1 MVASASPT
9 SQDETTSPAH
19 QGPNVPALAGL
30 LIGLIAVIFLL
41 DTFTQR
47 GIPVS
52 ALYAIPLILTYRLP
66 SHWAPPFMALLCS
79 LLTFLGYHLSPNA
92 QDVPT
97 WVSLLNR
104 SAGIGML
111 AIIAYLLVRH
121 QRMTKDL
128 VKAAVMATE
137 HDAIRQR
144 EALSRKRSDE
154 IRDLYEQAPCG
165 YHSLDRDGVI
175 IAMNQTELDWLGY
188 AREELIGKKRYIDL
202 LTPSGAAAFQRNFPR
217 FKTEGVV
224 HDLEFDLIRKD
235 GSRLPILLNARAVKN
250 TDGDYVASRSTVI
263 DITDRKQAD
272 EALRQSHHRLEE
284 EVRER
289 TAALHLA
296 NRRLE
301 AELAQSQRTTT
312 DLQRS
317 EARFRQLVESL
328 PQLICTC
335 LPDGSCD
342 YVSPQWARYTGLPLE
357 EHMGDGWLRRLH
369 PDDQQATLTQWHR
382 QLAERSPF
390 ETECRIKAATGRY
403 RWFHT
408 QLTPIRDESGV
419 LVKWLG
425 TSTDIDD
432 SKQAQELQARLGAI
446 VESSSDAIFSKGLD
460 GRVTTWNR
468 SAELMF
474 GYPADEMIGHSILTL
489 VPQELRIEELLLI
502 EQVKTGRRLQQYETT
517 RRRKG
522 GRSLEVSLTL
532 SPITDDKGR
541 VVGVSTIAR
550 DITARKRADELLEQQ
565 RTLLE
570 LSYEPIFAW
579 DMDHGIVD
587 WNRGCEQLY
596 GYTKAEA
603 LGQASHLLLH
613 TQLPC
618 SLSDIHAALETTG
631 SWTGEI
637 RQRTKEGQE
646 VLVESRWSLL
656 QTNGRRLVLET
667 NWDITER
674 RRAEVLILK
683 KNKDLETLLHVT
695 SHDLKEPLR
704 AIESFSL
711 LLQERYAGRL
721 DDKGRDFL
729 IRIVRATQRLDQ
741 LLTDILNLSRA
752 QRMDPPV
759 EEVEADLLVQE
770 VFRRL
775 DTRIKETGAH
785 LTVRS
790 PLPRLRVNRTW
801 AIQGIYNL
809 VANALKF
816 ARPGAPPDIEIDTY
830 REHGGEQA
838 HAMGLVVRDRGPGVA
853 PEQRERIFEL
863 FQRAV
868 GREVDGTGAGLAI
881 VRQVAERHGG
891 RAWVAPR
898 EGGGSEFYITFAL
911 PQTHLTK
918 VGP

>member
-1 MVASASPT
+1 M
-9 SQDETTSPAH
+9 
-19 QGPNVPALAGL
+19 
-30 LIGLIAVIFLL
+30 
-41 DTFTQR
+41 
-47 GIPVS
+47 
-52 ALYAIPLILTYRLP
+52 
-66 SHWAPPFMALLCS
+66 
-79 LLTFLGYHLSPNA
+79 
-92 QDVPT
+92 
-97 WVSLLNR
+97 
-104 SAGIGML
+104 
-111 AIIAYLLVRH
+111 
-121 QRMTKDL
+121 
-128 VKAAVMATE
+128 
-137 HDAIRQR
+137 
-144 EALSRKRSDE
+144 
-154 IRDLYEQAPCG
+154 
-165 YHSLDRDGVI
+165 
-175 IAMNQTELDWLGY
+175 
-188 AREELIGKKRYIDL
+188 
-202 LTPSGAAAFQRNFPR
+202 
-217 FKTEGVV
+217 
-224 HDLEFDLIRKD
+224 
-235 GSRLPILLNARAVKN
+235 
-250 TDGDYVASRSTVI
+250 
-263 DITDRKQAD
+263 
-272 EALRQSHHRLEE
+272 
-284 EVRER
+284 
-289 TAALHLA
+289 
-296 NRRLE
+296 
-301 AELAQSQRTTT
+301 
-312 DLQRS
+312 
-317 EARFRQLVESL
+317 
-328 PQLICTC
+328 
-335 LPDGSCD
+335 
-342 YVSPQWARYTGLPLE
+342 
-357 EHMGDGWLRRLH
+357 
-369 PDDQQATLTQWHR
+369 
-382 QLAERSPF
+382 
-390 ETECRIKAATGRY
+390 
-403 RWFHT
+403 
-408 QLTPIRDESGV
+408 
-419 LVKWLG
+419 KWLG

>member
-1 MVASASPT
+1 MRRQPVVQRADVNGRPVAGQVAR
-9 SQDETTSPAH
+9 
-19 QGPNVPALAGL
+19 LC
-30 LIGLIAVIFLL
+30 IGQ
-41 DTFTQR
+41 QR
-47 GIPVS
+47 PD
-52 ALYAIPLILTYRLP
+52 
-66 SHWAPPFMALLCS
+66 H
-79 LLTFLGYHLSPNA
+79 
-92 QDVPT
+92 
-97 WVSLLNR
+97 
-104 SAGIGML
+104 
-111 AIIAYLLVRH
+111 
-121 QRMTKDL
+121 
-128 VKAAVMATE
+128 
-137 HDAIRQR
+137 
-144 EALSRKRSDE
+144 
-154 IRDLYEQAPCG
+154 
-165 YHSLDRDGVI
+165 
-175 IAMNQTELDWLGY
+175 
-188 AREELIGKKRYIDL
+188 
-202 LTPSGAAAFQRNFPR
+202 
-217 FKTEGVV
+217 
-224 HDLEFDLIRKD
+224 
-235 GSRLPILLNARAVKN
+235 
-250 TDGDYVASRSTVI
+250 
-263 DITDRKQAD
+263 
-272 EALRQSHHRLEE
+272 
-284 EVRER
+284 
-289 TAALHLA
+289 
-296 NRRLE
+296 
-301 AELAQSQRTTT
+301 
-312 DLQRS
+312 
-317 EARFRQLVESL
+317 VESGEHVDGGKHHAC
-328 PQLICTC
+328 PQPFEFLQ
-335 LPDGSCD
+335 P
-342 YVSPQWARYTGLPLE
+342 
-357 EHMGDGWLRRLH
+357 RLNLGCPFCNRDAVV